1 MRLIKIHVIFEKVFM
16 STKKIVHFFFRIV
29 DFPREVQKIK
39 KRPSY
44 QMEYQKRDKKFELS
58 KSLHIKMSIKRKFN
72 SSDVN

>member
-1 MRLIKIHVIFEKVFM
+1 MCLIKIHVTIEKVFM
-16 STKKIVHFFFRIV
+16 FGRKIVHFDFRIV

-39 KRPSY
+39 NRPSY